1 MKLKA
6 IAAMASNRVIG
17 QQGELPWHLPED
29 FRWFKKLTMGHPVVM
44 GRKTCES
51 IGKALPG
58 RRNIVISRQW
68 TQAPK
73 GFELVDSV
81 EAVNALDLRG
91 EVFLLGGAMLYE
103 KMLPQCEEL
112 YLSYVFEAY
121 QGDAYFP
128 AFEDRFDL
136 AEVVASYPEFELRRY
151 VRNLSK

>member
-6 IAAMASNRVIG
+6 ISAMASNRVIG
-17 QQGELPWHLPED
+17 QDGRLPWHLPED

-51 IGKALPG
+51 IGRALPG

-68 TQAPK
+68 QEAPK

-81 EAVNALDLRG
+81 ESLERLGLKG

-103 KMLPQCEEL
+103 RLLPKCEEL

-121 QGDAYFP
+121 KGDACFP
-128 AFEDRFDL
+128 AFEDSFDL
-136 AEVVASYPEFELRRY
+136 QEVMAVYPEFELRRY
-151 VRNLSK
+151 VRNLK